1 MGAYI
6 LRRILISIPVLL
18 GITVLGF
25 VALSLAPGDPL
36 TARTDPSILA
46 RMNPADLIARR
57 HALGLDQP
65 IPVQYLVWLG
75 GVLTGNFGYSIAT
88 GQSIADEVGPRIG
101 PTLLL
106 MGTALLITIFVGIPL
121 GIVSAVRQ
129 YSRIDYTLTGL
140 SMATAS
146 LPTFILGLAGIYIF
160 GVYVPILP
168 TSGIATLGAPFSVLD
183 RISHLILPASILGLA
198 NAAPLLRY
206 TRSAMLEVLSSE
218 YMTTARSKGLRSTT
232 VLVRHG
238 LRNALLPI
246 VTIVGLLLPE
256 MVAGAVITEQIFSWP
271 GMGSLAVISAQDRD
285 PALMMGVILVVA
297 TGVLA
302 SNILTDVMYAIVD
315 PRVKLD
321 RA

>member
-1 MGAYI
+1 MGAYV

-18 GITVLGF
+18 GITLLGF
-25 VALSLAPGDPL
+25 TALSLAPGDPL
-36 TARTDPSILA
+36 LARTDPSILA

-65 IPVQYLVWLG
+65 LPVQYLNWLA
-75 GVLTGNFGYSIAT
+75 GVLQGKFGYSIAT
-88 GQSIADEVGPRIG
+88 GHSIVDEVVPRIG

-106 MGTALLITIFVGIPL
+106 MGTALLITVLVGIPL
-121 GIVSAVRQ
+121 GVISAVRQ
-129 YSRIDYTLTGL
+129 YSRIDYGLTGL
-140 SMATAS
+140 SLGLAA
-146 LPTFILGLAGIYIF
+146 LPTFVLGLAGIYIF
-160 GVYVPILP
+160 GVFVPILP
-168 TSGIATLGAPFSVLD
+168 TSGIATLGAPFSLQD
-183 RISHLILPASILGLA
+183 RAAHLILPAAILGLA

-206 TRSAMLEVLSSE
+206 TRSSMLEVLSSE
-218 YMTTARSKGLRSTT
+218 YMTTARSKGLGPSII
-232 VLVRHG
+232 LVRHG

-256 MVAGAVITEQIFSWP
+256 MVGGAVITEQIFSWP
-271 GMGSLAVISAQDRD
+271 GMGSLAVRAAQDRD

-297 TGVLA
+297 TGVLV
-302 SNILTDVMYAIVD
+302 SNLLTDVAYAVVD